1 MPDLGSLLE
10 REMQEIRP
18 ADYTIGDVAHRRDR
32 RRRNQRLGTAVVA
45 LVIAVA
51 AIGGLVRAFEDIRSD
66 KPAGSTGAGVVMTM
80 QIHYLVTGD

>member
-18 ADYTIGDVAHRRDR
+18 ADYTIGDVARRRDR
-32 RRRNQRLGTAVVA
+32 RRRNQRLRAATVA

-51 AIGGLVRAFEDIRSD
+51 AIGGLLKRSETSIEPTGRAGPRPQRPDRVRVPRSRR
-66 KPAGSTGAGVVMTM
+66 TR
-80 QIHYLVTGD
+80 